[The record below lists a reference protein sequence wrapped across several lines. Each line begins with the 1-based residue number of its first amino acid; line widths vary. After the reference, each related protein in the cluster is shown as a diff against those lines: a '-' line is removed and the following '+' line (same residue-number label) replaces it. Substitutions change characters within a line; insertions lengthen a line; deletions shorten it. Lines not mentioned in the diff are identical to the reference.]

1 LVLSVVR
8 LVVEGLFVR
17 YRVGRQVV
25 EAVRG
30 VDLVVEGGEVLA
42 IVGESGSGK
51 TTLGLAIVR
60 GLPPSAEASGRIL
73 LDGVDILSLP
83 PKVFNAEYRWRRIAM
98 VFQGASNVLNPVAKV
113 SQQLVE
119 VIERAGLARGR
130 EALEL
135 AGRLLREVGLGEEL
149 LDRYGFALS
158 GGQKQRVVIAMALAA
173 DPDVLIL
180 DEPTSA
186 LDVVTQAG
194 IVSLIRRLKR
204 RGKAMIFI
212 THDVALAASVADRVA
227 VMYGGK
233 IVEEGPI
240 ADVLESPRHP
250 YTEAL
255 IGSVP
260 RLRGPEPKPPTLDS
274 PPAQRGCRYW
284 PRCPVR
290 LSICMEEEPK
300 LERRGNRLVAC
311 WAR

>member
-1 LVLSVVR
+1 
-8 LVVEGLFVR
+8 
-17 YRVGRQVV
+17 
-25 EAVRG
+25 
-30 VDLVVEGGEVLA
+30 
-42 IVGESGSGK
+42 
-51 TTLGLAIVR
+51 
-60 GLPPSAEASGRIL
+60 
-73 LDGVDILSLP
+73 
-83 PKVFNAEYRWRRIAM
+83 M